1 MANHFFEGSSSVK
14 YKTWL
19 IPALVVFVGG
29 SVTFG
34 VFGLRA
40 AGFLGPSPLVP
51 AVFGIYFFLIS
62 LPLASIVFIG
72 YRYERRSLL
81 QKIYID
87 TMTGLPNRTRLF
99 ADVEEKDNPVLFLV
113 NIDAFKEYN
122 DFYGYEIGDQIL
134 LEINNRLQNYI
145 AGAKGILF
153 DNAALYKLQI
163 DEYSILIDEKM
174 SLDAVCEVA
183 HDLGTIVTEDTL
195 RYMGQDVPISV
206 TVGIAEGRPEKI
218 LSAAQVRAYNIVARA
233 DMALKKAKI
242 MKKNYM
248 VYDESMQISREFEEN
263 ISWTK
268 KIRRAIKSDTIVP
281 FYQPIVS
288 NATGKVEKYE
298 CLIRMRDEAGHVIYP
313 AAFLNTAKRSRLYP
327 LLTRIMVEKVF
338 ENFME
343 RDLDFSINISVD
355 DILSPDTTA
364 YIYDILTIHRRIAHR
379 AIFEIV
385 ESEGI
390 ENYEEVL
397 LFIREVKKY
406 GCRIAIDDFGTGYSN
421 FDYIMKLNVDFLKI
435 DASIIKNIAED
446 KNTRIITETI
456 VQFCRKMGIF
466 TVAEF
471 VHTRDVYEL
480 VQSLGIDYSQ
490 GFFLGEPSEKI

>member
-1 MANHFFEGSSSVK
+1 MK
-14 YKTWL
+14 YKSWL
-19 IPALVVFVGG
+19 IPTVAVFVAGC
-29 SVTFG
+29 VAYG
-34 VFGLRA
+34 VFYPQA
-40 AGFLGPSPLVP
+40 ALLIGPSPLVT
-51 AVFGIYFFLIS
+51 AVSGLYFFIIAVPVAAL
-62 LPLASIVFIG
+62 VFAG
-72 YRYERRSLL
+72 YRIERKSLL
-81 QKIYID
+81 QRIYID
-87 TMTGLPNRTRLF
+87 TMTGLPNRTKLF
-99 ADVEEKDNPVLFLV
+99 ADVEEKENPVLFLI
-113 NIDAFKEYN
+113 NIDSFKEYN

-134 LEINNRLQNYI
+134 LELNNRIQNYI
-145 AGAKGILF
+145 AGARGILF
-153 DNAALYKLQI
+153 DNGVLYKLQI
-163 DEYSILIDEKM
+163 DEYSVMVDGAMK
-174 SLDAVCEVA
+174 LDAICEVA
-183 HDLGTIVTEDTL
+183 HDLCTIVTEDTL

-206 TVGIAEGRPEKI
+206 TIGIAEGRPEKT

-268 KIRRAIKSDTIVP
+268 KIRRAIKTDTVVP
-281 FYQPIVS
+281 FYQPIIS
-288 NATGKVEKYE
+288 NSTGKIEKYE

-343 RDLDFSINISVD
+343 RDLDFSINVSVD

-435 DASIIKNIAED
+435 DASIIKNITVD
-446 KNTRIITETI
+446 KNARIITETI
-456 VQFCRKMGIF
+456 VTFCRKMGIF

-471 VHTRDVYEL
+471 VHTKDVYEL

-490 GFFLGEPSEKI
+490 GYFLGEPIEKI

>member
-1 MANHFFEGSSSVK
+1 
-14 YKTWL
+14 
-19 IPALVVFVGG
+19 
-29 SVTFG
+29 
-34 VFGLRA
+34 
-40 AGFLGPSPLVP
+40 
-51 AVFGIYFFLIS
+51 
-62 LPLASIVFIG
+62 
-72 YRYERRSLL
+72 
-81 QKIYID
+81 
-87 TMTGLPNRTRLF
+87 
-99 ADVEEKDNPVLFLV
+99 
-113 NIDAFKEYN
+113 
-122 DFYGYEIGDQIL
+122 
-134 LEINNRLQNYI
+134 
-145 AGAKGILF
+145 
-153 DNAALYKLQI
+153 
-163 DEYSILIDEKM
+163 
-174 SLDAVCEVA
+174 
-183 HDLGTIVTEDTL
+183 
-195 RYMGQDVPISV
+195 
-206 TVGIAEGRPEKI
+206 
-218 LSAAQVRAYNIVARA
+218 
-233 DMALKKAKI
+233 MALKKAKI

-338 ENFME
+338 ENFMD

-364 YIYDILTIHRRIAHR
+364 YIYDILTIHRRIVHL